1 MSSFPSKDQLCVL
14 RENVSTMDVNLLAII
29 HSKSSLNVV
38 SLNLPSDSHAA
49 NYLMDLP
56 CQIVLL
62 MTAWVN
68 GIISCTS
75 LFTGEAKIVGLM
87 MVGSPV
93 SEFLWR

>member
-1 MSSFPSKDQLCVL
+1 M
-14 RENVSTMDVNLLAII
+14 STMDVNLLAII

-68 GIISCTS
+68 GIMGLCTS